1 MPNQQQNSQPDR
13 SERRKAARRRS
24 RLYTLTKVLFIVFF
38 LIFIGSV
45 GSLALRT
52 YQDWHDA
59 QVFAGLNQLI
69 TEPSIPD
76 GTQPSETIPGTT
88 EQIPG
93 ESTPGESEPVM
104 ETEKQILPRY
114 QTVYGMNQDMYGWIA
129 IDGIPFSYPVMFTP
143 EDEEYYLRRGFDG
156 AYARSGVPFIDADCN
171 DGCGNYVIY
180 GHNMTNGTMFA
191 QLLAY
196 EDESFW
202 EEHPVIRFD
211 TLYEMGEYEVIAAFY
226 SRVYYKYETNKFR
239 FYEYTDLTD
248 PDDFSKYVGEVFDL
262 ALYDTNVDVR
272 YGDELITLIT
282 CSYEHRIENE
292 RFVVVARK
300 RTQ

>member
-1 MPNQQQNSQPDR
+1 MSNQQQNSQPDR
-13 SERRKAARRRS
+13 SQRREQARRRS
-24 RLYTLTKVLFIVFF
+24 RLYTLTRVLFLVFF
-38 LIFIGSV
+38 LVFIGSV

-59 QVFAGLNQLI
+59 QVFAGLNQLV
-69 TEPSIPD
+69 TEPSLPAETAPM
-76 GTQPSETIPGTT
+76 GTEEAPSQEPPEQTDPT
-88 EQIPG
+88 EPTG
-93 ESTPGESEPVM
+93 EQGQ
-104 ETEKQILPRY
+104 QILARY
-114 QTVYGMNQDMYGWIA
+114 QTVYGMNQDMFGWIS
-129 IDGIPFSYPVMFTP
+129 IEGIPFSYPVMHTP

-156 AYARSGVPFIDADCN
+156 AYARSGVPFIDADCYT
-171 DGCGNYVIY
+171 GCGNYVIY

-196 EDESFW
+196 EDEEFW
-202 EEHPVIRFD
+202 KEHPVIHFD
-211 TLYEMGEYEVIAAFY
+211 TLYEVGEYEVVAAFY
-226 SRVYYKYETNKFR
+226 SRVYYKYESDKFR

-262 ALYDTNVDVR
+262 ALYDTDADVR

-300 RTQ
+300 RT